1 MPALFAYVI
10 AVGLLLGGG
19 YGALSWLAAPEPVKV
34 AAARVKAKPP
44 QRYEATSEAP
54 SATTTASQINND
66 DNDKAALD
74 SDKAA
79 SASNDQPP
87 SEVPVASQP
96 VASQNALT
104 ESSSAATPHQI
115 RSARAEVAPVE
126 QKLPAKQPYPQTV
139 AAPKPVPLATAK
151 MEASVPSAA
160 GSKIVKRP
168 HLLQA
173 GRQPEKPPEKRRLAL
188 MILRTIQYPDGR
200 RVSQLL
206 PYRGGGRA
214 LAFAPDQ

>member
-1 MPALFAYVI
+1 MPLLFAYVI

-19 YGALSWLAAPEPVKV
+19 YGALSWLASPEPVKV
-34 AAARVKAKPP
+34 AARVKAKPP

-54 SATTTASQINND
+54 STTTSANQTNR
-66 DNDKAALD
+66 NDKVVSE
-74 SDKAA
+74 SDKAV
-79 SASNDQPP
+79 SASKDQPP

-96 VASQNALT
+96 ATNQNAPA
-104 ESSSAATPHQI
+104 ESSSPATPQL

-126 QKLPAKQPYPQTV
+126 QKPSAKQADPQT
-139 AAPKPVPLATAK
+139 AATAK
-151 MEASVPSAA
+151 AVPPATPKIAASAA
-160 GSKIVKRP
+160 SAATTKTVKRP
-168 HLLQA
+168 PVRQA
-173 GRQPEKPPEKRRLAL
+173 SRQPEKPPEKRRLAL

-214 LAFAPDQ
+214 LAFAPDE

>member
-54 SATTTASQINND
+54 STTTSANQTNS
-66 DNDKAALD
+66 NDKVASE

-96 VASQNALT
+96 ATNQNAPA
-104 ESSSAATPHQI
+104 ESSSPATPQQI

-126 QKLPAKQPYPQTV
+126 QKPPAKQADPQT
-139 AAPKPVPLATAK
+139 AATAKPVPPATAK
-151 MEASVPSAA
+151 IATSAA
-160 GSKIVKRP
+160 GTKTVKRP
-168 HLLQA
+168 PVRQA
-173 GRQPEKPPEKRRLAL
+173 SRQPEKPPEKRRLAL

-200 RVSQLL
+200 RVNQLL

-214 LAFAPDQ
+214 LAFAPDE

>member
-44 QRYEATSEAP
+44 QRYEATFEAP

-87 SEVPVASQP
+87 SEVPVASQSA
-96 VASQNALT
+96 ASQNAP
-104 ESSSAATPHQI
+104 ESSSPATSQEI

-126 QKLPAKQPYPQTV
+126 QKPPAKQPDPQTA
-139 AAPKPVPLATAK
+139 AAPKPVPLATVK
-151 MEASVPSAA
+151 MEASARSAA
-160 GSKIVKRP
+160 GSKTVKRP
-168 HLLQA
+168 HPLQA